1 MNLGRREPFA
11 ATVLLRVFY
20 FRWTDFRCELFK
32 ARIRGSAFFIA
43 LPVTLPR
50 RFCGGIQS
58 VQLCDKGRISC
69 VLYWHLT
76 HLFFLW
82 FTAIMEISRKQMFFF
97 LRNISSTEPDFVSY
111 WDSPANIMVKKC

>member
-20 FRWTDFRCELFK
+20 FRWTDFRC
-32 ARIRGSAFFIA
+32 
-43 LPVTLPR
+43 
-50 RFCGGIQS
+50 GIQS